1 MKRKH
6 AVATLF
12 CVAAIGFTWV
22 SPYIAMYR
30 ISMAARSVRMA
41 GLEQQADL
49 AAVRA
54 GVLQQLQTGGHGHD
68 AAELAA
74 MVDTIVSPPGLT
86 ALIMRGKEGADGKRH
101 DFGMAYRSWKQ
112 VVLRRSG
119 DQDVSQFL
127 LQRHGVWDWKLVA
140 VSLPTELL

>member
-6 AVATLF
+6 AVAILF

-30 ISMAARSVRMA
+30 ISMAARSVRMT
-41 GLEQQADL
+41 GLEQHADL

-54 GVLQQLQTGGHGHD
+54 GVMRQLQAGGHARDEG
-68 AAELAA
+68 ELAA
-74 MVDTIVSPPGLT
+74 MADTIVSPPGIT
-86 ALIMRGKEGADGKRH
+86 ALIMRGKKGADGKRH
-101 DFGMAYRSWKQ
+101 DFGMSYRSWQ
-112 VVLRRSG
+112 EVVLQRSK
-119 DQDVSQFL
+119 DHSVSQFV

-140 VSLPTELL
+140 VILPADLL

>member
-6 AVATLF
+6 AVAAIF

-54 GVLQQLQTGGHGHD
+54 SVMQQLQTGGYAHD
-68 AAELAA
+68 AVLQQSES
-74 MVDTIVSPPGLT
+74 DSTYGQFVSGAQPDPRR
-86 ALIMRGKEGADGKRH
+86 RG
-101 DFGMAYRSWKQ
+101 
-112 VVLRRSG
+112 
-119 DQDVSQFL
+119 
-127 LQRHGVWDWKLVA
+127 
-140 VSLPTELL
+140 

>member
-6 AVATLF
+6 AVAAIF

-30 ISMAARSVRMA
+30 ISMAARSVRMT

-54 GVLQQLQTGGHGHD
+54 SVMQQLQTGGHAHD
-68 AAELAA
+68 AEELAA
-74 MVDTIVSPPGLT
+74 MIDTIVSPPGLT

-101 DFGMAYRSWKQ
+101 DFGMSYRSWSE
-112 VVLRRSG
+112 VVLRRDG
-119 DQDVSQFL
+119 GQDTSQFL
-127 LQRHGVWDWKLVA
+127 LKRHGVWDWKLIA
-140 VSLPTELL
+140 VTLPADLL

>member
-6 AVATLF
+6 AVAAIF

-54 GVLQQLQTGGHGHD
+54 SVRQQLQAGGHVHD
-68 AAELAA
+68 AEELAA

-112 VVLRRSG
+112 VVLRRDG
-119 DQDVSQFL
+119 GQDASQFV
-127 LQRHGVWDWKLVA
+127 LQRHGVWDWKLIA
-140 VSLPTELL
+140 VTLPAKLL